1 MKKDHSK
8 QRKQLVEMLKK
19 KKKKSTMFEKSKR
32 NIVEW
37 EMGKL
42 AKISQTLQEP
52 DHLNQKSTSRFIKM
66 IVIGD
71 LKED

>member
-1 MKKDHSK
+1 
-8 QRKQLVEMLKK
+8 
-19 KKKKSTMFEKSKR
+19 MFEKSKR